1 MATLQVEGVESEEH
15 TCQETRRV
23 TVRWLKHLGCR
34 AGPPQT
40 FSVRKRGCAEVQAC
54 TDESMWVNLNE

>member
-23 TVRWLKHLGCR
+23 TVRRLQQPSCGT
-34 AGPPQT
+34 GPPQT
-40 FSVRKRGCAEVQAC
+40 FSSHVYGCAEVQAC
-54 TDESMWVNLNE
+54 TSESMWVNLNE